1 MRIKNITN
9 YLEQIAPSGLQES
22 YDNSGLLIGNQ
33 ENEVNK
39 VLISLDVTHDVLEE
53 AIKNKC
59 NLIISHHPLIF
70 KGIKRLNGG
79 NFVED
84 LVIKAIKNDISI
96 FAIHT
101 NLDNVS
107 QGVNGAL
114 AKKIGLKNTRV
125 LSAKTGELNKLVVFC
140 PQTHAEEV
148 RNSMLEAGAGHI
160 GNYSHCSFNAVGKG
174 SFKAGEGAN
183 PFVGE
188 IEKIHF
194 ENEVRIETILP
205 KRMISRVM
213 DAMLAVH
220 PYEEVAYDIY
230 PLANTSEN
238 IGSGMIG
245 NLDEETDTEEFLK
258 TIKET
263 LKASHFRHGPFH
275 EGRKVKKVAI
285 CGGSGSFLM
294 EAAYRQNADLFIT
307 GDLKYHDFFEY
318 NGKMTLVDAGH
329 YETEQFTKELL
340 FDLLTKKFPNFA
352 LQISGINTNPVS
364 FF

>member
-9 YLEQIAPSGLQES
+9 FLEQIAPLGLQES
-22 YDNSGLLIGNQ
+22 YDNSGLLIGNK
-33 ENEVNK
+33 ESEVSK
-39 VLISLDVTHDVLEE
+39 ALIALDVTDKVLEE

-59 NLIISHHPLIF
+59 DLIISHHPLIF

-84 LVIKAIKNDISI
+84 LVIKAIKNDIAI
-96 FAIHT
+96 YAIHT

-114 AKKIGLKNTRV
+114 AKKIGLINTRV

-140 PQTHAEEV
+140 PESNAEIV
-148 RNSMLEAGAGHI
+148 RNSMLDAGAGHI
-160 GNYSHCSFNAVGKG
+160 GNYSHCSFNTDGKG

-188 IEKIHF
+188 IDKIHF

-205 KRMISRVM
+205 KWMISRILN
-213 DAMLAVH
+213 AMMAVH

-230 PLANTSEN
+230 PLINKSEN

-245 NLDEETDTEEFLK
+245 ELENETDLEAFLSK
-258 TIKET
+258 VKKS
-263 LKASHFRHGPFH
+263 LQAAYLRHGPIH
-275 EGRKVKKVAI
+275 NGKKVKKVAI

-294 EAAYRQNADLFIT
+294 DAAYRQQADLFIT

-329 YETEQFTKELL
+329 YETEQFTKDLL
-340 FDLLTKKFPNFA
+340 FDLLTKKFSNFA

>member
-1 MRIKNITN
+1 MKIKNIAG
-9 YLEQIAPSGLQES
+9 YLEQIAPLGLQES

-33 ENEVNK
+33 ENEVSK
-39 VLISLDVTHDVLEE
+39 ALITLDITDAILEE
-53 AIKNKC
+53 AIQNKC
-59 NLIISHHPLIF
+59 DLILSHHPLIF
-70 KGIKRLNGG
+70 KGIKKLNGG

-84 LVIKAIKNDISI
+84 LVIKAIKHDIAI
-96 FAIHT
+96 YAIHT

-114 AKKIGLKNTRV
+114 AQKIGLKNTRV
-125 LSAKTGELNKLVVFC
+125 LSARPGELSKLVVFC
-140 PQTHAEEV
+140 PQSHAEKV
-148 RNSMLEAGAGHI
+148 RNSMLDAGAGHI
-160 GNYSHCSFNAVGKG
+160 GNYSHCSFNTDGKG
-174 SFKAGEGAN
+174 SFKAGEGAH

-188 IEKIHF
+188 IDKIHF
-194 ENEVRIETILP
+194 EEEVRIETILP
-205 KRMISRVM
+205 KLMFSKVLN
-213 DAMLAVH
+213 AMMAVH

-230 PLANTSEN
+230 PLTNKSDN

-245 NLDEETDTEEFLK
+245 ELENETDLEEFLTK
-258 TIKET
+258 VKET
-263 LKASHFRHGPFH
+263 LQASYLRHGPFH

-294 EAAYRQNADLFIT
+294 DAAYRQQADLFIT

-318 NGKMTLVDAGH
+318 HGKMTLVDAGH